1 MTFDQVLIEGLAVPV
16 GGGGGSRLSLFL
28 FPIRKLF
35 VGSPL
40 KGGVLEI
47 TRADKRIAFFMT
59 LADYFP
65 LQPIL

>member
-1 MTFDQVLIEGLAVPV
+1 MTFDQVLIEGLVVPV
-16 GGGGGSRLSLFL
+16 GGGGGRLSLFL